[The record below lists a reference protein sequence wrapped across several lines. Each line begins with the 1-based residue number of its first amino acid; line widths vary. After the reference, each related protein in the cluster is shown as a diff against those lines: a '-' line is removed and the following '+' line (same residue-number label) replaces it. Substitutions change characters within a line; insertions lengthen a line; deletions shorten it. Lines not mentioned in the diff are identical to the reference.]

1 MLSTRIS
8 RRWTRAGLLSVA
20 GAAALALLGACTPT
34 RPIATGEPGV
44 TVDPNETV
52 KVALLAPLGSGDPGR
67 ERIGAN
73 LVNAAKLAQA
83 GLTNATI
90 DLVVYPD
97 QGTSAGGAA
106 AARQAVAEGAKIII
120 GPLFST
126 ATAGAEPVA
135 HAAGITMLSLSNNPD
150 VAGGDVYILGNTF
163 ANSAD
168 QIVAFAQS
176 RGLNSFGIVYPNGIE
191 GEAARAAAEAAVQ
204 RRGGVMVATQPYDL
218 SVASINGAAPAAAQE
233 LQRAGANAVILTDG
247 PTGGLGLMA
256 KGLRDNGLS
265 ADYAQ
270 FLGMQRWDVSAEAIG
285 DPALQGGAFVA
296 PDPSY
301 AGAFVGRY
309 QSAYGETP
317 HELASL
323 AFDGVAAVGALIS
336 EARSQGGQ
344 PFDPARITQ
353 ASGFA
358 GATGPFR
365 LLPDGTVQRNLAVMT
380 VQNGSAT
387 LARSAARTF
396 DTLGN

>member
-8 RRWTRAGLLSVA
+8 RRTGLFGAIAGL
-20 GAAALALLGACTPT
+20 AALTALGACAPSK
-34 RPIATGEPGV
+34 PIATGETGIS
-44 TVDPNETV
+44 VDPNQTV
-52 KVALLAPLGSGDPGR
+52 RVALLAPLGSGDPGR
-67 ERIGAN
+67 ERIGVN

-83 GLTNATI
+83 DLTNASI

-106 AARQAVAEGAKIII
+106 AARQAVAEGAKLII

-135 HAAGITMLSLSNNPD
+135 HAAGLTMLSLSNNPD
-150 VAGGDVYILGNTF
+150 VAGGSVYILGNTF

-176 RGLNSFGIVYPNGIE
+176 RGLNSFGVVYPNGIE
-191 GEAARAAAEAAVQ
+191 GEAARIAAEAAVQ
-204 RRGGVMVATQPYDL
+204 RRGGVLVASRPYNL
-218 SVASINGAAPAAAQE
+218 SVEGINATAPATASE
-233 LQRAGANAVILTDG
+233 LQRAGANAIILTDG

-256 KGLRDNGLS
+256 KGLRDGGLS
-265 ADYAQ
+265 GDYAQ
-270 FLGMQRWDVSAEAIG
+270 FLGMQRWDISAEAVG

-296 PDPSY
+296 PDPAY

-309 QSAYGETP
+309 QGSYGETP

-323 AFDGVAAVGALIS
+323 GFDGVAAVGALIA
-336 EARSQGGQ
+336 EARAQGGE

-353 ASGFA
+353 SIGFA
-358 GATGPFR
+358 GASGPFR
-365 LLPDGTVQRNLAVMT
+365 LLPDGTNQRNLAIMT
-380 VQNGSAT
+380 VQNGTAT
-387 LARSAARTF
+387 IAQSAARTF

>member
-8 RRWTRAGLLSVA
+8 RRALAAIAGLA
-20 GAAALALLGACTPT
+20 GLAALGACAPT
-34 RPIATGEPGV
+34 KPIATGEAGIS
-44 TVDPNETV
+44 VDPNQTV

-67 ERIGAN
+67 ERIGVN

-83 GLTNATI
+83 DLTNASI

-135 HAAGITMLSLSNNPD
+135 RAAGLTVLSLSNNPD
-150 VAGGDVYILGNTF
+150 VAGGNVYILGNTF

-176 RGLNSFGIVYPNGIE
+176 RGLNSFGVVYPNGIE
-191 GEAARAAAEAAVQ
+191 GEAARMAAEAAVG
-204 RRGGVMVATQPYDL
+204 RRGGVLVASRPYNL
-218 SVASINGAAPAAAQE
+218 SVEGINSAAPAAAAE

-256 KGLRDNGLS
+256 KGLRDGGLS
-265 ADYAQ
+265 PDYAQ
-270 FLGMQRWDVSAEAIG
+270 FLGMQRWDVSAEAVG

-296 PDPSY
+296 PDPAY
-301 AGAFVGRY
+301 AGAFAGRY
-309 QSAYGETP
+309 QSSYGETP

-323 AFDGVAAVGALIS
+323 GFDGVAAVGALIA
-336 EARSQGGQ
+336 EARAQGGE
-344 PFDPARITQ
+344 PFDPGRVTQ
-353 ASGFA
+353 AAGFA
-358 GATGPFR
+358 GASGPFR
-365 LLPDGTVQRNLAVMT
+365 LLPDGTIQRNLAVMT
-380 VQNGSAT
+380 VQNGTAT
-387 LARSAARTF
+387 VAQGAARSF
-396 DTLGN
+396 DALGN

>member
-1 MLSTRIS
+1 MLATRIS
-8 RRWTRAGLLSVA
+8 RPAMTLRSIV
-20 GAAALALLGACTPT
+20 GAAALALLGACAPSK
-34 RPIATGEPGV
+34 PIATGEAGIS
-44 TVDPNETV
+44 VDPNQTV
-52 KVALLAPLGSGDPGR
+52 KVALLAPLGSNDPGR
-67 ERIGAN
+67 ERIGVN

-83 GLTNATI
+83 DLTNASI

-135 HAAGITMLSLSNNPD
+135 REAGVAMLSLSNNPD
-150 VAGGDVYILGNTF
+150 VAGGNAYILGNTF

-176 RGLNSFGIVYPNGIE
+176 RGLNSFGVVYPNGIG

-204 RRGGVMVATQPYDL
+204 RRGGVV
-218 SVASINGAAPAAAQE
+218 VASQAYNVSVESIDAAAPAAAE
-233 LQRAGANAVILTDG
+233 ALRRTGANAVILTDG

-256 KGLRDNGLS
+256 KGLRDGGVS
-265 ADYAQ
+265 PEAAQ

-296 PDPSY
+296 PDPAY
-301 AGAFVGRY
+301 AAAFAGRY
-309 QSAYGETP
+309 QNTYGEAP

-336 EARSQGGQ
+336 EARSQGGE
-344 PFDPARITQ
+344 PFDPGRITQ

-358 GATGPFR
+358 GASGPFR
-365 LLPDGTVQRNLAVMT
+365 LLPDGTNQRNLAIMS
-380 VQNGSAT
+380 VQNGT
-387 LARSAARTF
+387 LSVARGAARSF
-396 DTLGN
+396 DSLGN